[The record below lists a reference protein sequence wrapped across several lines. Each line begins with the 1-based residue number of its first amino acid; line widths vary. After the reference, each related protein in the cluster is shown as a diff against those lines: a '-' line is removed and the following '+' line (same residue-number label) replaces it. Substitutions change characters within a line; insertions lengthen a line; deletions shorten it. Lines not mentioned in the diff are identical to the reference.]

1 MERVRLY
8 GEMHRFIPA
17 WVATTVPPSRIGE
30 MVVNHH
36 ERISGESKYGISRTF
51 RVIIDLLFMWFFLRF
66 RARPGHLFGSIGLA
80 FALLGSL
87 ILSWLGIDKFV
98 MGHDIGGRPLLLVG
112 VVLVVTSI
120 QFLTTGILAELL
132 SRIYFESSSRNSY
145 VIRPN
150 REEDDSRGWHK
161 AP

>member
-1 MERVRLY
+1 
-8 GEMHRFIPA
+8 
-17 WVATTVPPSRIGE
+17 
-30 MVVNHH
+30 
-36 ERISGESKYGISRTF
+36 
-51 RVIIDLLFMWFFLRF
+51 
-66 RARPGHLFGSIGLA
+66 
-80 FALLGSL
+80 
-87 ILSWLGIDKFV
+87 

-132 SRIYFESSSRNSY
+132 SRIYFESSSLNSY